1 MVPLPWALPHKT
13 RSRPFLPGAAEG
25 RCSVCPQRSRPCCHL
40 RGEQSPWA
48 QVWLCRGGRGHFKK
62 IKVISCCSCWQGP
75 VRPEPGGLKQFH
87 NPGDF
92 LLIGIMKPITNI
104 KSHSLKRQPERGRD
118 TPGPLRP
125 PGTAAL
131 APPGKRCPPGTPVLR
146 GGASGGAGWGVRR
159 AESHSGFRGRD
170 VQGCTEL
177 GSHRPGSRQDLASGE
192 QENLAQPQTR
202 DAPRKVPRAGGLC
215 WRRNPRSGL
224 RDSPAG
230 TRGGGPVSLRRPPR
244 HRADKGHS

>member
-1 MVPLPWALPHKT
+1 MAPQPSSMGTSPRRVPPAQPGQRSRDPSLEWPAGKEGSWCHRGGWTPALGDGVSLVPLPWALPHKT

-146 GGASGGAGWGVRR
+146 GGASGGGRMGCE
-159 AESHSGFRGRD
+159 ESR
-170 VQGCTEL
+170 VT
-177 GSHRPGSRQDLASGE
+177 
-192 QENLAQPQTR
+192 
-202 DAPRKVPRAGGLC
+202 
-215 WRRNPRSGL
+215 L
-224 RDSPAG
+224 R
-230 TRGGGPVSLRRPPR
+230 V
-244 HRADKGHS
+244 